1 MNNKHRNGLR
11 ITLTQL
17 SVVYRVYNCRLCLP
31 IIYLSILSLYSMQTF
46 GQLKLPIE
54 ELDLSNNLI
63 RRIPDK
69 AFEGLKDSLNELR
82 LANNLLGDNLNPIF
96 STAELHSLKNLR
108 LLDLSGN
115 KIKLIEEGVL
125 KGCMDLKEFY
135 MDRNSLTAVP
145 VSSLNGPSALR
156 HLSLRQNY
164 IGKW

>member
-1 MNNKHRNGLR
+1 M
-11 ITLTQL
+11 
-17 SVVYRVYNCRLCLP
+17 YRVYNCRL
-31 IIYLSILSLYSMQTF
+31 YSTVTFLLVNKTYPLFVFLQTF

-54 ELDLSNNLI
+54 DLDLSNNLI

-164 IGKW
+164 IGKKGLFLLFLFY

>member
-1 MNNKHRNGLR
+1 ML
-11 ITLTQL
+11 
-17 SVVYRVYNCRLCLP
+17 
-31 IIYLSILSLYSMQTF
+31 QTF

-63 RRIPDK
+63 RRIPEK
-69 AFEGLKDSLNELR
+69 AFDGLKDSLNELR

-96 STAELHSLKNLR
+96 STAELHALKNLR

-125 KGCMDLKEFY
+125 KGCMDLKEFF

-145 VSSLNGPSALR
+145 VNSLNGPSALK
-156 HLSLRQNY
+156 HLSLRQNH
-164 IGKW
+164 IGELLFKSEIDYNWTYSFAFASYSLSGLLQRAGSIGDHRSAL

>member
-1 MNNKHRNGLR
+1 MFL
-11 ITLTQL
+11 
-17 SVVYRVYNCRLCLP
+17 
-31 IIYLSILSLYSMQTF
+31 QTF

-54 ELDLSNNLI
+54 DLDLSNNLI

-164 IGKW
+164 IGKKTSYSSILFN

>member
-1 MNNKHRNGLR
+1 MNNKHRNCLR